1 MARPAG
7 ERSGPLS
14 RLIRFRNFAAI
25 DWSGAAGERHKGIA
39 VAQCGPGAGAPHL
52 VRPGHRWS
60 RGEVLD
66 WLLKDM
72 PADTL
77 VGLDLGLS
85 FAFADRGAFFPGW
98 TESPP
103 DAKALWALVDRICA
117 NDPHLGAGTF
127 VDHVEAALHFRR
139 HGGREGDRFGING
152 QGGGRGRF
160 RATELAQEHQ
170 GCKPT
175 SNFNLVG
182 AAQVGKSSLTG
193 MRVLHRL
200 AGRLP
205 VWPIDLLPPRGSVVV
220 EIYTALAAIAAG
232 RRAGRA
238 KVRSY
243 EDLNQALAALGSGP
257 VPGSGPIDDHRSDA
271 LLTAAWLR
279 TAAHRPDLWHPAA
292 LTPDLAHT
300 EGWTFG
306 VP

>member
-1 MARPAG
+1 MSLVSGQNRPLPG
-7 ERSGPLS
+7 VN
-14 RLIRFRNFAAI
+14 RFTSFAAI
-25 DWSGAAGERHKGIA
+25 DWSGATGERHRGIA
-39 VAQCGPGAGAPHL
+39 LALCEPGSCAPAL

-66 WLLKDM
+66 WLLGDL
-72 PADTL
+72 PTGTL

-85 FAFADRGAFFPGW
+85 LAFADRGAFFPGW
-98 TESPP
+98 AESPP
-103 DAKALWALVDRICA
+103 DARELWRLVEEVCA
-117 NDPHLGAGTF
+117 EDPHLGASSV
-127 VDHVEAALHFRR
+127 VDHPEVARHFRR
-139 HGGREGDRFGING
+139 HGGREGDLF
-152 QGGGRGRF
+152 GGGRGRF
-160 RATELAQEHQ
+160 RATEVAQERM

-200 AGRLP
+200 AGHLP
-205 VWPIDLLPPRGSVVV
+205 VWPIDPLPAQGSAVV

-238 KVRSY
+238 KVRSFT
-243 EDLNQALAALGSGP
+243 ELNLALAVLGSNP

-279 TAAHRPDLWHPAA
+279 GAAHRRDLWHPAA
-292 LTPDLAHT
+292 LTADLART